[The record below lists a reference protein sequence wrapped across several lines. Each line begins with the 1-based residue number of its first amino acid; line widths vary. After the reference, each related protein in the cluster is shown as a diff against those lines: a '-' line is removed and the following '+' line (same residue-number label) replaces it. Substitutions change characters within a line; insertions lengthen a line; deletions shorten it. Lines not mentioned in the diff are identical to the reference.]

1 MMRNRKIENGYTMIE
16 MLAVIA
22 LSGLVFL
29 LLTQVFSM
37 NMEYYANE
45 YERTFVQQTAKNL
58 HMDLSEEIKK
68 ANNVTVG
75 CGGYCLTVD
84 SDVYSIMGGQLLR
97 NGEKLASVE
106 IGNDVP
112 FQDLGYIVAR
122 FDIVY
127 KSAKIDF
134 YLIAYERINAL

>member
-1 MMRNRKIENGYTMIE
+1 MIE
-16 MLAVIA
+16 MLVVIA
-22 LSGLVFL
+22 LSGFIFF

-68 ANNVTVG
+68 ANDVTVE
-75 CGGYCLTVD
+75 CEGYCLIVD
-84 SDVYSIMGGQLLR
+84 SDVYSIMEGQLLR

-112 FQDLGYIVAR
+112 FQDDLGYIVAR